1 MNGPPTPPAE
11 DQPLPAE
18 QAPAPAATSDA
29 PAAVEVAPDNQ
40 LPSPEQ
46 SPYYQIF
53 PQIASLAAK
62 GEIQELIELAERADL
77 NGVHDTHPSR
87 LFVTAPLVLG
97 YLIRD
102 EVPPARF
109 ALTRLPNSIAVLPL
123 SQALFGVLASTSER
137 KYENVYTRAERL
149 YEMTQASD
157 FPDADLASVI
167 SGLTTN
173 FVESFRRRTFALISK
188 AYTSIPLALAQSY
201 LGLPRDQLL
210 AAAES
215 SKWAYDASADVLT
228 PPPAS
233 AERPHLNGFVSTPST
248 LLTFDLVTDSVA
260 RLEV

>member
-11 DQPLPAE
+11 DQPLPVE
-18 QAPAPAATSDA
+18 QAPASAPATTSDA
-29 PAAVEVAPDNQ
+29 PAAPEVVPENQ

-102 EVPPARF
+102 EVPPAKF

-123 SQALFGVLASTSER
+123 SQARL
-137 KYENVYTRAERL
+137 RAPRL
-149 YEMTQASD
+149 
-157 FPDADLASVI
+157 DLRA
-167 SGLTTN
+167 
-173 FVESFRRRTFALISK
+173 
-188 AYTSIPLALAQSY
+188 
-201 LGLPRDQLL
+201 
-210 AAAES
+210 
-215 SKWAYDASADVLT
+215 
-228 PPPAS
+228 
-233 AERPHLNGFVSTPST
+233 
-248 LLTFDLVTDSVA
+248 
-260 RLEV
+260 